1 MERLLLILD
10 DIRPD
15 VDFKNET
22 RLISDGILDSFDI
35 ITLVEEIN
43 SEFEIDIKPKS
54 STSRV
59 DSLTL
64 SSFPSLEGSIATKI
78 SFSFSNISFLLS
90 IYDTSKSSSLECDQ
104 NLYL

>member
-43 SEFEIDIKPKS
+43 SEFEIDIKPKH
-54 STSRV
+54 
-59 DSLTL
+59 LTADNFNSVESIWKLIQQL
-64 SSFPSLEGSIATKI
+64 SK
-78 SFSFSNISFLLS
+78 
-90 IYDTSKSSSLECDQ
+90 
-104 NLYL
+104 